1 MMKILGFVPARGGS
15 RGIPKKNLVKLNGKP
30 LIKYTL
36 ETLKKINHNVKPFI
50 STDDKSILNFCK
62 KNGKYENYLRPKKLS
77 NSKSNIIDAILH
89 ALDWLEKT
97 NQYKPDA
104 ILLLEPTNPLRNIKE
119 INKAINLFKKNK
131 LVSLVSA
138 CNLKFHPFQTLEIG
152 KKNWKF
158 LIKRSKKFYQRQ
170 LYPKNYYYID
180 GNFYLVKTEFLKK
193 YKAVIKENLT
203 NIFYVNRE
211 YPLDINTHLD
221 FKVASA
227 IMSV

>member
-1 MMKILGFVPARGGS
+1 MMRILGFVPARGGS

-97 NQYKPDA
+97 NQYKPREWFIA
-104 ILLLEPTNPLRNIKE
+104 PLHIIEKTVE
-119 INKAINLFKKNK
+119 LIINGSI
-131 LVSLVSA
+131 V
-138 CNLKFHPFQTLEIG
+138 
-152 KKNWKF
+152 
-158 LIKRSKKFYQRQ
+158 
-170 LYPKNYYYID
+170 NYRYDKDSEQI
-180 GNFYLVKTEFLKK
+180 
-193 YKAVIKENLT
+193 I
-203 NIFYVNRE
+203 IR
-211 YPLDINTHLD
+211 
-221 FKVASA
+221 
-227 IMSV
+227 